1 MILFGMK
8 NKKIIPRLLLS
19 LYFLVEIFEY
29 ATKIEEKFIWE
40 IKKYYV

>member
-19 LYFLVEIFEY
+19 LYFLVEMFEY
-29 ATKIEEKFIWE
+29 ATKNSKRNLFEK
-40 IKKYYV
+40 